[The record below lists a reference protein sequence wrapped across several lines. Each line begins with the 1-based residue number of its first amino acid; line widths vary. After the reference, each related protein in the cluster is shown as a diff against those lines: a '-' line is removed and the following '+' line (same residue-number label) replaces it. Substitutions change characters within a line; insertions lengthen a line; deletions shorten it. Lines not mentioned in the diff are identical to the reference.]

1 MQIRFFFFPKWLWL
15 RAYVLPHFGS
25 NQRYFRR
32 GGLTLIFEFV
42 VKLNL
47 SSKNSWFVWRFLL
60 CACTSRL
67 SQFVSCYILFSW
79 FDFIGDY
86 STDKNERLKR
96 YLNRTRYR
104 RTLDRVQPLDEKRR
118 SDLRNQFWV
127 IKSIQVQVHFVEKFD
142 GRLQRFTDFCF
153 FVSFYLFSDF

>member
-1 MQIRFFFFPKWLWL
+1 MSYLILDQIKDIFAVVVWLW
-15 RAYVLPHFGS
+15 S
-25 NQRYFRR
+25 
-32 GGLTLIFEFV
+32 
-42 VKLNL
+42 LNL
-47 SSKNSWFVWRFLL
+47 LSNLTCRQENSWFVWRFLL

-104 RTLDRVQPLDEKRR
+104 RTLDRVQPQDEKRR
-118 SDLRNQFWV
+118 SDLRNQFWA

-153 FVSFYLFSDF
+153 FFSFDLFSDI